1 MSDTHPFWRPY
12 APPTDQEIARARVA
26 PTDQSLVEVVAP
38 VSSWP
43 RQFAEVRDTV
53 VAALGDRALSV
64 RHVGSTSVPGL
75 WAKPIIDVDLI
86 VADSGDETAYL
97 PDLETAGFV
106 LRVREPEWEEHRC
119 LRGTDPPSNLHVWS
133 PGSQEP
139 ARHAAFRD
147 WLIDHPDDREAYAAL
162 KRDLAAQGF
171 TDAMQYNNAK
181 AGLIYDIYDRIFVA
195 DPDHS
200 HSWHPR

>member
-38 VSSWP
+38 VPSWP
-43 RQFAEVRDTV
+43 QQFAEVRDTV
-53 VAALGDRALSV
+53 VAALEDRALSV